1 MPLDLLPAQVAQLDR
16 PQMRLVEFLLSGE
29 AGQDRGGREL
39 AALEG
44 GRVVAPEAERVAVPT
59 SESGE
64 LLRMRGET

>member
-1 MPLDLLPAQVAQLDR
+1 
-16 PQMRLVEFLLSGE
+16 MRLVEFLLSGE